1 MVSPNALIA
10 PFLNSPMLCSLLGNF
25 PSSYGNTL
33 SHTRYISVIVPIIN
47 PLMLPHM
54 SYGFTINPISLTFEN
69 SALWFGSFYKAKTN
83 PQNFNHVQNSSIT
96 LVAKTVLNQCCITVL
111 ILERYLFLGISG
123 F

>member
-1 MVSPNALIA
+1 
-10 PFLNSPMLCSLLGNF
+10 MLCSSLGNF

-33 SHTRYISVIVPIIN
+33 SRMRYISVITPIID

-54 SYGFTINPISLTFEN
+54 SYGFIVNRISLTFEN
-69 SALWFGSFYKAKTN
+69 LALRFGSFYKAKTN
-83 PQNFNHVQNSSIT
+83 PQNFNHVRNSSIT